1 MLNMMIVN
9 YQVGRRLTQQT
20 KMYYRRGSISTTKRW
35 GKPTLE
41 KITAW
46 YNSLQPVI
54 AYANLNCN
62 VLGSCVYNLGNAR
75 DLDIGYTGVVDTA
88 KLEYLLN
95 TSIEIG
101 LKLDML
107 IDAKWVGK
115 TATTENLL
123 PADTDFIFLDY
134 YEEDDGNGSRVIRD
148 YSRNSKYQPVGNNL
162 VKANF
167 KKLNL
172 QLKPHQIEYIKN
184 YGTLPSTTIQDYIKD
199 KK

>member
-1 MLNMMIVN
+1 
-9 YQVGRRLTQQT
+9 
-20 KMYYRRGSISTTKRW
+20 MYYRRGSISTSKRW
-35 GKPTLE
+35 AKPTLE

-46 YNSLQPVI
+46 YQIMKPIIDYTNLTAHVI
-54 AYANLNCN
+54 
-62 VLGSCVYNLGNAR
+62 GSCMYNIENAR
-75 DLDIGYTGVVDTA
+75 DLDIAYTGVVDTA

-95 TSIEIG
+95 TSIDVG
-101 LKLDML
+101 FRNDML
-107 IDAKWVGK
+107 VDAKWVGQ
-115 TATTENLL
+115 TNTTENLL

-134 YEEDDGNGSRVIRD
+134 YEEDDGNGARIIRD
-148 YSRNSKYQPVGNNL
+148 YSRNSNYQPVGNNL

-184 YGTLPSTTIQDYIKD
+184 YGTLPTATIQDYIKD